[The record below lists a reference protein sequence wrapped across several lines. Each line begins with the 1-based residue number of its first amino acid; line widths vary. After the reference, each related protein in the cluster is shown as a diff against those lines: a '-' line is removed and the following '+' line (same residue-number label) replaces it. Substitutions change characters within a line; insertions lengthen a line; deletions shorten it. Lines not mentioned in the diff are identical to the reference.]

1 MLDEFQ
7 SNQAQSIHNLDES
20 SSIQAQSWLNPIQ
33 SQLKYGLDQIPDQ
46 VREIQ
51 PLDQSTNSA
60 SAFHIQF

>member
-7 SNQAQSIHNLDES
+7 SIQAQSIHNLDES

-33 SQLKYGLDQIPDQ
+33 SQLKYGLYQISDQ

-60 SAFHIQF
+60 SAFHNQF